1 MSTIIKNI
9 LVIRLGRIGD
19 MVLSRPLL
27 AHLKEELDNVKIDVL
42 ASADNHKV
50 IANDKFVD
58 EIIVWDKNPLKAIPT
73 LLKLRSRKYDIL
85 LEPKDHFSQESQ
97 IITSV
102 VNANKSIGFKR
113 DKNSVFEIHVDD
125 YNSEFAH
132 FQDRILST
140 VSALGIKP
148 NYEKRYPLPYQNKT
162 KIENDFFLFNIAA
175 SSLSKSIGY
184 ELGVKIL
191 DELKKQNATVK
202 LITAPNNKETA
213 QKLANN
219 SGYELLTTKSIE
231 DTYKYI
237 NKCKGLVTAD
247 TSLVHIAGT
256 YDTPV
261 LVFSKSI
268 ERELVKF
275 APKSSVSIVVKSDSS
290 DYVDVSVDNIK
301 SAIYK
306 FIKQSSAQ

>member
-19 MVLSRPLL
+19 MVLSRPLIAQL
-27 AHLKEELDNVKIDVL
+27 RDKLGDVKIDVL
-42 ASADNHKV
+42 ASTDNHKV

-58 EIIVWDKNPLKAIPT
+58 EVIVWDKNPLRAIPT
-73 LLKLRSRKYDIL
+73 LMKLRSRNYDVL

-102 VNANKSIGFKR
+102 VNAQKSIGFKR
-113 DKNSVFEIHVDD
+113 DKNSVFDIHVGD
-125 YNSEFAH
+125 YNSDFAH

-140 VSALGIKP
+140 ASALGIKP
-148 NYEKRYPLPYQNKT
+148 NYEQRYPLPYQNKT
-162 KIENDFFLFNIAA
+162 KIEDDFFLFNIAA
-175 SSLSKSIGY
+175 SSLSKSIGL

-191 DELKKQNATVK
+191 DELKIQNANVK
-202 LITAPNNKETA
+202 LITAPSNKETA
-213 QKLANN
+213 LKLAKY

-231 DTYKYI
+231 HTYQYI
-237 NKCKGLVTAD
+237 DNCKGLITAD
-247 TSLVHIAGT
+247 TSLVHLAGT

-275 APKSSVSIVVKSDSS
+275 APKSTVNIVVKSDNSEN
-290 DYVDVSVDNIK
+290 VEVSVDSIE
-301 SAIYK
+301 SAISN
-306 FIKQSSAQ
+306 FIKQSSAL